1 VRLDSPGR
9 RLTVVD
15 TFPVAA
21 AVPIQVSWHLGPEVA
36 IDLDGFRAALSWQ
49 SGPNA
54 RQGSMLL
61 PEGLNWST
69 QHAEVDPIEG
79 WYAPRFGTRV
89 PATSLIGRG
98 IATSSTR
105 LLTEL
110 ELP

>member
-1 VRLDSPGR
+1 
-9 RLTVVD
+9 
-15 TFPVAA
+15 
-21 AVPIQVSWHLGPEVA
+21 
-36 IDLDGFRAALSWQ
+36 
-49 SGPNA
+49 
-54 RQGSMLL
+54 MLL
-61 PEGLNWST
+61 PAALNWST
-69 QHAEVDPIEG
+69 HRGEVDPIEG